1 MACNCGSKKAA
12 PKSFTV
18 TAQNGDR
25 KTYSTEVEAA
35 AAAKRLNGTYR
46 GN

>member
-12 PKSFTV
+12 AKTFTV
-18 TAQNGDR
+18 TLPGGDR

-46 GN
+46 AN